1 MLVTFISEFEIAQN
15 LLQVVPSFGPLWSV
29 KYLNFWPKA
38 TYLDSSSY
46 FSGNLNYVLSTRR
59 IQIPIFLDSS
69 SWTPISPTPR
79 KKSAFE
85 TWVSAHQVRRI
96 CLCREYTSSNKI
108 ILLVLTIF
116 HYMIIASQGLKCLW
130 VFLKSAA
137 I

>member
-1 MLVTFISEFEIAQN
+1 MKLLKIHYMWSPPSAHYGLYNISIFGQKLPTWTVHHTFQEIRHPEVTR
-15 LLQVVPSFGPLWSV
+15 
-29 KYLNFWPKA
+29 
-38 TYLDSSSY
+38 
-46 FSGNLNYVLSTRR
+46 NLNYVLSTRR
-59 IQIPIFLDSS
+59 IQIPTFLDSS

-85 TWVSAHQVRRI
+85 TWVLAHQVRRI
-96 CLCREYTSSNKI
+96 CLYREYASSNKI